1 MNVLLVGA
9 GVIGTVYGVQLG
21 AGGHTVAVL
30 EHGARTREIVR
41 RGLVALD
48 LTGPMSKSA
57 ETHVVPDAG
66 GGPYDLV
73 LVALRADCVGS
84 ATASLRALSG
94 APVLLFFGN
103 NPRGRT
109 ALPADL
115 PGTVHVGFP
124 GIGGSIRNGTAE
136 YMRIAQQPTMLESG
150 GGRAIDEFA
159 TTLSRAGF
167 VVRRTTDMEGWLA
180 YHAVFVASI
189 SAALYRRHG
198 NATELANDSATLTLM
213 CRSIEEGFRAL
224 RREGVRGVPRNLRT
238 LHLAV
243 LRPFAVRYWSRT
255 MRAPTGETLFA
266 AHSRHAEPEMR
277 ELAAEVLDRV
287 AGARGTNHLR
297 RLLSDA

>member
-1 MNVLLVGA
+1 MNVLVVGA
-9 GVIGTVYGVQLG
+9 GVIGTVYGVQLV

-30 EHGARTREIVR
+30 GHGARTREIVR
-41 RGLVALD
+41 RGLVARD
-48 LTGPMSKSA
+48 LAGSVSQSA
-57 ETHVVPDAG
+57 ETRVVSDAG

-84 ATASLRALSG
+84 STASLRALSG

-103 NPRGRT
+103 NPRGHA

-124 GIGGSIRNGTAE
+124 GIGGSIGNGTAE

-150 GGRAIDEFA
+150 GGRPVDEFA

-167 VVRRTTDMEGWLA
+167 VVRRTTDIDGWLA

-189 SAALYRRHG
+189 SAALYRRNG
-198 NATELANDSATLTLM
+198 NATELADDSATLTLM
-213 CRSIEEGFRAL
+213 CQSIEEGFGAL
-224 RREGVRGVPRNLRT
+224 RREGVRGAPRNLRT

-243 LRPFAVRYWSRT
+243 LRPCAVRYWSRT
-255 MRAPTGETLFA
+255 MRSSAGETLFA

-277 ELAAEVLDRV
+277 GLAAEVVDRV
-287 AGARGTNHLR
+287 GGARETNHLR
-297 RLLSDA
+297 RLLSEA